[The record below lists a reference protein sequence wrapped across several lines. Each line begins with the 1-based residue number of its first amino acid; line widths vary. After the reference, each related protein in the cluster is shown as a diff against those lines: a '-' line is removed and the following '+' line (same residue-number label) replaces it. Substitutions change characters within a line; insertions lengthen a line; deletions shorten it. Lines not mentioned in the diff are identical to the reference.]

1 MGEPVSTEV
10 LLHVERVTKAFDG
23 LVALSEVSLQVRAGQ
38 IKGLIG
44 PNGAGK
50 TTLFNLIACC
60 LVPTRGD
67 IVFCGKSLVGLPPHQ
82 AAEVGIAR
90 TFQNVQVFPGMTVL
104 EHVLLGLQLRSQGGF
119 LHAMF
124 QTPTLRRQ
132 EHRLRDRA
140 HALLERLQLQ
150 PWADVPVETLPFGL
164 LRRVELARAL
174 AVGPRLLLL
183 DEPGSGLNPTE
194 KHGMAE
200 LIRSL
205 RDEGITV
212 FLVEH
217 DMAMVMGLADEVA
230 VLDHGALLCEGPP
243 SQVQRDPR
251 VIAAY
256 LGEGDDA

>member
-1 MGEPVSTEV
+1 VGEPMSQDS
-10 LLHVERVTKAFDG
+10 LLRVERVTKAFDG
-23 LVALSEVSLQVRAGQ
+23 LVALSEVSLEVRPGQ

-60 LVPTRGD
+60 LAPTAGD
-67 IVFCGKSLVGLPPHQ
+67 IVFCGRSLVGLPPHR
-82 AAEVGIAR
+82 AAELGIAR

-104 EHVLLGLQLRSQGGF
+104 EHVLVGLHRQAQAGLVACALQTVRLRRTERRLREEAEALLDRLGLL
-119 LHAMF
+119 
-124 QTPTLRRQ
+124 
-132 EHRLRDRA
+132 
-140 HALLERLQLQ
+140 
-150 PWADVPVETLPFGL
+150 PWAEVPVETLPFGL

-174 AVGPRLLLL
+174 AVRPKLLLL

-194 KHGMAE
+194 KQAMSQLVRG
-200 LIRSL
+200 L

-217 DMAMVMGLADEVA
+217 DMTMVMGLADEVA

-243 SQVQRDPR
+243 HLVQRDPR
-251 VIAAY
+251 VVAAY

>member
-1 MGEPVSTEV
+1 MTAEP
-10 LLHVERVTKAFDG
+10 LLRVDRVTKLFDG
-23 LVALSEVSLQVRAGQ
+23 LVALSDVSLQIRPGQ

-60 LVPTRGD
+60 LAPTEGN
-67 IVFCGKSLVGLPPHQ
+67 IVFRGRSLVGLPPHR
-82 AAEVGIAR
+82 AAQLGIAR

-104 EHVLLGLQLRSQGGF
+104 EHVLVGLHRQARAGL
-119 LHAMF
+119 LTAAL
-124 QTPTLRRQ
+124 QTVGLRRT
-132 EHRLRDRA
+132 EWRLREQAQSLLDRVELA
-140 HALLERLQLQ
+140 
-150 PWADVPVETLPFGL
+150 PWADAPVETLPFGL

-174 AVGPRLLLL
+174 AVQPKLLLL

-194 KHGMAE
+194 KQAMSE

-205 RDEGITV
+205 RDEGVTV

-217 DMAMVMGLADEVA
+217 DMTMVMGLADEVA

-243 SQVQRDPR
+243 AEVQRNPR
-251 VIAAY
+251 VVAAY

>member
-1 MGEPVSTEV
+1 MTGDV
-10 LLHVERVTKAFDG
+10 LLHVDRVTKAFHG
-23 LVALSEVSLQVRAGQ
+23 LVALSEVSLQVRPGQ

-60 LVPTRGD
+60 LAPTEGD
-67 IVFCGKSLVGLPPHQ
+67 VVFSGRSLVGLPPHR
-82 AAEVGIAR
+82 AAELGIAR

-104 EHVLLGLQLRSQGGF
+104 EHVLVGLHRQAQPGLLGAALQSPGV
-119 LHAMF
+119 
-124 QTPTLRRQ
+124 RRT
-132 EHRLRDRA
+132 ELRLREQA
-140 HALLERLQLQ
+140 EALLARVELTS
-150 PWADVPVETLPFGL
+150 WAEAPVETLPFGL

-174 AVGPRLLLL
+174 AVQPRLLLL

-194 KHGMAE
+194 KQGMSQ

-217 DMAMVMGLADEVA
+217 DMTMVMGLADEVA

-243 SQVQRDPR
+243 GEVQRDPR
-251 VIAAY
+251 VVAAY
-256 LGEGDDA
+256 LGEGEDA

>member
-1 MGEPVSTEV
+1 MTGEALLEV
-10 LLHVERVTKAFDG
+10 KGVTKAFDG
-23 LVALSEVSLQVRAGQ
+23 LVALSNVSLQVRPGQ

-60 LVPTRGD
+60 LAPTAGD
-67 IVFCGKSLVGLPPHQ
+67 IVFRGRSLVGLPPHR
-82 AAEVGIAR
+82 AAQLGIAR

-104 EHVLLGLQLRSQGGF
+104 EHVLVGLHRQARAGLLTAA
-119 LHAMF
+119 LH
-124 QTPTLRRQ
+124 TVGVRRT
-132 EHRLRDRA
+132 ELRLREQAEVLLD
-140 HALLERLQLQ
+140 LLELT
-150 PWADVPVETLPFGL
+150 PWAGAPVEVLPFGL

-174 AVGPRLLLL
+174 AVQPKLLLL

-194 KHGMAE
+194 KQAMSQLVRG
-200 LIRSL
+200 L
-205 RDEGITV
+205 RDRGVTV

-217 DMAMVMGLADEVA
+217 DMTMVMGLADEVA

-243 SQVQRDPR
+243 SKVQRDPR
-251 VIAAY
+251 VVAAY

>member
-1 MGEPVSTEV
+1 MSGDV
-10 LLHVERVTKAFDG
+10 LLRVDRVTKAFDG
-23 LVALSEVSLQVRAGQ
+23 LVALADVSLRVRAGQ

-67 IVFCGKSLVGLPPHQ
+67 IVFCGQSLVGLSPHR
-82 AAEVGIAR
+82 AAALGIAR

-104 EHVLLGLQLRSQGGF
+104 EHVLVGLHRQVRAGLLSAALQTAGLRRAEVQ
-119 LHAMF
+119 
-124 QTPTLRRQ
+124 LRRQ
-132 EHRLRDRA
+132 AEAILDRLE
-140 HALLERLQLQ
+140 LV
-150 PWADVPVETLPFGL
+150 PWADVPVEALPFGL

-174 AVGPRLLLL
+174 AVQPKLLLL

-194 KHGMAE
+194 KQAMSR
-200 LIRSL
+200 LVRSL
-205 RDEGITV
+205 RDEGVTV

-217 DMAMVMGLADEVA
+217 DMAMVMGLVDEVA

-243 SQVQRDPR
+243 SEVQRDPR
-251 VIAAY
+251 VVAAY
-256 LGEGDDA
+256 LGEGDGA

>member
-1 MGEPVSTEV
+1 MSGDV
-10 LLHVERVTKAFDG
+10 LLRVDRVTKAFDG
-23 LVALSEVSLQVRAGQ
+23 LVALADVSLQVRAGQ

-67 IVFCGKSLVGLPPHQ
+67 IVFCRQSLVGLSPHR
-82 AAEVGIAR
+82 AAALGIAR

-104 EHVLLGLQLRSQGGF
+104 EHVLVGLHRQVRAGLLSAALQTAGLRRAEVQ
-119 LHAMF
+119 
-124 QTPTLRRQ
+124 LRRQ
-132 EHRLRDRA
+132 AEAILDRLE
-140 HALLERLQLQ
+140 LV
-150 PWADVPVETLPFGL
+150 PWADVPVEALPFGL

-174 AVGPRLLLL
+174 AVQPKLLLL

-194 KHGMAE
+194 KQAMSR
-200 LIRSL
+200 LVRSL
-205 RDEGITV
+205 RDEGVTV

-217 DMAMVMGLADEVA
+217 DMAMVMGLVDEVA

-243 SQVQRDPR
+243 SEVQRDPR
-251 VIAAY
+251 VVAAY
-256 LGEGDDA
+256 LGEGDGA

>member
-1 MGEPVSTEV
+1 MGTEI
-10 LLHVERVTKAFDG
+10 LLRVERVTKTFDG
-23 LVALSEVSLQVRAGQ
+23 LVALSDVSLQVHRGQ
-38 IKGLIG
+38 IKALIG

-67 IVFCGKSLVGLPPHQ
+67 IVFCGRSLVGLPPHR
-82 AAEVGIAR
+82 AAELGIAR
-90 TFQNVQVFPGMTVL
+90 TFQNVQVFTGMTVR
-104 EHVLLGLQLRSQGGF
+104 EHVLVGLHLQAERGL
-119 LHAMF
+119 LHAIL
-124 QTPTLRRQ
+124 QSTSLRRR
-132 EHRLRDRA
+132 EHRLREEA
-140 HALLERLQLQ
+140 EILLERLGLQ
-150 PWADVPVETLPFGL
+150 EWMDVPVEVLPFGL

-174 AVGPRLLLL
+174 AVKPKLLLL

-194 KHGMAE
+194 KYTMAQ

-217 DMAMVMGLADEVA
+217 DMGMVMGLADEVA

-243 SQVQRDPR
+243 WEVQRDPR

-256 LGEGDDA
+256 LGEGEGA